1 MLALKSTSNPLH
13 GKKIDYFKM
22 HVFGFSH
29 EPKIVFLMRSI
40 TALSRNIILFLL
52 TTAFATA
59 QDGQITNAREL
70 LNGGDSKG
78 AIELL
83 HSVLKDNPRSAEA
96 HYWIGM
102 AYFKN
107 GQTKE
112 ALNSALA
119 AIAIKPKHLLNR
131 NLLLDLYLKME
142 FFKDAKK
149 EADFLLNESPK
160 DLNLRLKNAE
170 CLIGLN
176 RFEEASIE
184 LSKLEVQKELS
195 QGLRIR
201 VLLLLGDVYAKQS
214 VNETA
219 IAYYNKAL
227 SISSNSVE
235 TYLKLGK
242 IYFREQ
248 QYNDALREYLEAVRL
263 DSNSRE
269 GNLNVG
275 YIYFNG
281 GKTNPQQYGNAIY
294 YLQKYTA
301 LEPADHQGF
310 LFIGKSYHALRSYRN
325 AIVPL
330 EKAAEL
336 DTGKSRDETLKILA
350 ESYSGANEH
359 EKAINTYN
367 MLEEKSFSLDAKD
380 YVRLGLS
387 YKAVNDTLNTAKFF
401 SKAAEMDPQ
410 YRVLYQDI
418 GTMYYSGKNYP
429 AAMHWFRK
437 RVSVSPDDS
446 MAATSWQNLGLC
458 QFYAAKSRQD
468 TLNALSSIRK
478 AIILKPYS
486 QSYWLVFAQIAERT
500 DSVESSKAAYEIA
513 ANLDSANVQAY
524 FGLASISYRLK
535 KNDLAIQYFK
545 KVIGLDEK
553 HKYAPYY
560 LAQCYLRQK
569 RNSTAIPYL
578 KRYLDLDPAGPFST
592 DAKKI
597 LKQLGAN

>member
-1 MLALKSTSNPLH
+1 MQVFSFSLHKPVIICHMKS
-13 GKKIDYFKM
+13 I
-22 HVFGFSH
+22 
-29 EPKIVFLMRSI
+29 R
-40 TALSRNIILFLL
+40 ALSINIIIFFFA
-52 TTAFATA
+52 TAFASA
-59 QDGQITNAREL
+59 QDGQIKTAREI
-70 LNGGDSKG
+70 LNGGDTNG

-83 HSVLKDNPRSAEA
+83 QSVLKNNPRSAEA
-96 HYWIGM
+96 HYWIGV
-102 AYFKN
+102 AYFKS
-107 GQTKE
+107 GQINE

-119 AIAIKPKHLLNR
+119 AFSIKPKHLLNR
-131 NLLLDLYLKME
+131 SLLLELYLKME
-142 FFKDAKK
+142 LFAEAKK
-149 EADFLLNESPK
+149 EVEFLINESPK

-227 SISSNSVE
+227 SISSSSVE

-248 QYNDALREYLEAVRL
+248 QYNDALREYLEAVKL

-294 YLQKYTA
+294 YLQKYTS
-301 LEPADHQGF
+301 LEPLDYQGF

-336 DTGKSRDETLKILA
+336 DTGKTRDETLKILA

-359 EKAINTYN
+359 EKAINTYSI
-367 MLEEKSFSLDAKD
+367 LEEKSISLDAKD
-380 YVRLGLS
+380 YVRLGLA
-387 YKAVNDTLNTAKFF
+387 YKAVKDTLNTAKFF

-410 YRVLYQDI
+410 YHVLYQDI
-418 GTMYYSGKNYP
+418 GTMYYSGKNYLE
-429 AAMHWFRK
+429 AMQWFRK
-437 RVSVSPDDS
+437 RVSTGTGDS
-446 MAATSWQNLGLC
+446 IIASAWLNLGLC
-458 QFYAAKSRQD
+458 QFYAAQNHQD
-468 TLNALSSIRK
+468 TLDALSSIRN
-478 AIILKPYS
+478 AITLKPYS
-486 QSYWLVFAQIAERT
+486 QSYWLVLAQILERA
-500 DSVESSKAAYEIA
+500 DSVEASQTAYEMA
-513 ANLDSANVQAY
+513 VQMDTASVQAY
-524 FGLASISYRLK
+524 FGLAGISYRLK
-535 KNDLAIQYFK
+535 KNDMAIQYFK
-545 KVIGLDEK
+545 KVMNLDED
-553 HKYAPYY
+553 HKYAAYY

-569 RNSTAIPYL
+569 KNSAAIPYL
-578 KRYLDLDPAGPFST
+578 KRYLNLDPAGPFST

>member
-1 MLALKSTSNPLH
+1 M
-13 GKKIDYFKM
+13 IRD
-22 HVFGFSH
+22 
-29 EPKIVFLMRSI
+29 I
-40 TALSRNIILFLL
+40 TVLLRNVILLLSV
-52 TTAFATA
+52 TVCVMA
-59 QDGQITNAREL
+59 QDGQIKNAREK
-70 LNGGDSKG
+70 LNNGDTKG
-78 AIELL
+78 AIEVLQ
-83 HSVLKDNPRSAEA
+83 SVLKDNPKSADG
-96 HYWIGM
+96 HYWMGM
-102 AYFKN
+102 AYYKN
-107 GQTKE
+107 GQMNE

-119 AIAIKPKHLLNR
+119 AFTIKPKHLLNR
-131 NLLLDLYLKME
+131 NLLLDLYLKKE
-142 FFKDAKK
+142 LFPDAKR

-160 DLNLRLKNAE
+160 DPNLRLKNAE
-170 CLIGLN
+170 CLIGLSQ
-176 RFEEASIE
+176 FEAASIE
-184 LSKLEVQKELS
+184 LAKLEVQKELS
-195 QGLRIR
+195 QSIRIR
-201 VLLLLGDVYAKQS
+201 VLLLLGDVYARQR

-219 IAYYNKAL
+219 ISYYNKAL
-227 SISSNSVE
+227 AISANSVE

-242 IYFREQ
+242 LYFREQ
-248 QYNDALREYLEAVRL
+248 QYNEALKEYLEAVRL

-281 GKTNPQQYGNAIY
+281 GKSNPQQYGNAIY
-294 YLQKYTA
+294 YLQRYTA
-301 LEPADHQGF
+301 LQPDDHQGY

-325 AIVPL
+325 AIPPL
-330 EKAAEL
+330 EKAVEL
-336 DTGKSRDETLKILA
+336 DTSKERDETLKVLA
-350 ESYSGANEH
+350 ESYSGVNDHVKVIGIYE
-359 EKAINTYN
+359 
-367 MLEEKSFSLDAKD
+367 MLEQKAFILDAKD
-380 YVRLGLS
+380 YVRLGLA
-387 YKAVNDTLNTAKFF
+387 YKAEKDTLSAARFF

-410 YRVLYQDI
+410 YQALYQDI
-418 GTMYYSGKNYP
+418 GAMYYAGKNYP
-429 AAMHWFRK
+429 EAVRWYEK
-437 RVSVSPDDS
+437 RVNANPNDS
-446 MAATSWQNLGLC
+446 AVATSWQNLGLC
-458 QFYAAKSRQD
+458 QFYAAKNKQD

-578 KRYLDLDPAGPFST
+578 KRYLDLDPTGPFST